1 MHGPGYAPPPS
12 RRPSDAALVTL
23 RVVFVVLAIGLC
35 GMLAWAPLIRIAIL
49 TKKARDWVLFA
60 SSLVVVIVCLALIGS
75 EPTDD
80 LDTNQEWIGLLLL
93 LANLVGC
100 VTYFLYADIKHF
112 HGWSGPAG
120 YTQPQLHKQP
130 PAYGYP
136 PTAPTAY
143 GQGLPHQGVTAPM
156 HPQQQPIQQPIQPA
170 AQQPL
175 PQQPLPTP
183 PPPNAQRPA
192 PARIDQVRAE
202 LDELSSFLRGHD
214 ETSNGQSGR
223 DFPPSD
229 RDRRPEDDR

>member
-1 MHGPGYAPPPS
+1 MHGPGYAPPPR

-35 GMLAWAPLIRIAIL
+35 GMLAWAPLIRVAVL
-49 TKKARDWVLFA
+49 TKKAKDWVLFA
-60 SSLVVVIVCLALIGS
+60 LALVVVVLSLYLIGN

-80 LDTNQEWIGLLLL
+80 IDTNQEWFGLLLL
-93 LANLVGC
+93 LGNLIAC
-100 VTYFLYADIKHF
+100 VTYYLYADIKHF
-112 HGWSGPAG
+112 HGWSGPATLG
-120 YTQPQLHKQP
+120 YPSLQKQP

-156 HPQQQPIQQPIQPA
+156 HPQQQQPP
-170 AQQPL
+170 
-175 PQQPLPTP
+175 PLPTP
-183 PPPNAQRPA
+183 PQQPIPTPPPAAQRPA

-214 ETSNGQSGR
+214 EPSNGR
-223 DFPPSD
+223 DFPPPNSPND
-229 RDRRPEDDR
+229 RDRRPEDNR